1 MITHLD
7 PAVVA
12 HCANLGEHDLIDH
25 ATAKKIAHA
34 YQWGWATCWFAG
46 EGEIGHAILS
56 GRWRT
61 DPAAAMM
68 HALFGWWQH
77 SDTNPDGAR
86 LQPGEDAVIAAMGRY
101 LTSRTDAG
109 DLGPVPGWDRLP
121 IR

>member
-1 MITHLD
+1 LD

-12 HCANLGEHDLIDH
+12 HCANLGEHDVIDH

-56 GRWRT
+56 GRWQS

-77 SDTNPDGAR
+77 SPSNPEGAR

-101 LTSRTDAG
+101 LSSRAAAG
-109 DLGPVPGWDRLP
+109 ELGPVAGWDHLP